1 MSGIAEQ
8 PPKPRIIA
16 SIEARMES
24 TRLPGKILADVQGKP
39 ALTRLLR
46 RLQRCRSLDGII
58 LATTTNPKDEAVASW
73 AESEGIP
80 CYRGSEE
87 DVLARV
93 VEAQQQMRSEV
104 VVEICGDMTLLDP
117 ELIDLGVEMF
127 LKNECD
133 VLTTT
138 CKLSYPVGVDV
149 LVFRLTLLEWVA
161 QHIFDPAVREH
172 VSLYFLQHPEKYRI
186 IHLLAPRHLR
196 APDYRF
202 VLDYPEDLE
211 FIRAVYSR
219 LEPIYGDGF
228 GLSEVLALLEKEP
241 ALKEIS
247 QRIEEKSQS

>member
-1 MSGIAEQ
+1 MTSVSQQ
-8 PPKPRIIA
+8 PTRPRVIA

-58 LATTTNPKDEAVASW
+58 LATTTNPKDEPVASW
-73 AESEGIP
+73 ALSEGIP

-117 ELIDLGVEMF
+117 ELIDFGVEMF
-127 LKNECD
+127 LENECA
-133 VLTTT
+133 VVTTT
-138 CKLSYPVGVDV
+138 CKPSYPVGVDV
-149 LVFRLTLLEWVA
+149 LVFPLSALEWVA
-161 QHIFDPAVREH
+161 QTVFDPEVREH
-172 VSLYFLQHPEKYRI
+172 VSLYFFQHPEKYRI
-186 IHLLAPRHLR
+186 LHLLAPRHLR
-196 APDYRF
+196 APGARF
-202 VLDYPEDLE
+202 VLDYPEDLQ

-219 LEPIYGDGF
+219 LEPIYGDAF
-228 GLSEVLALLEKEP
+228 GLSDILALLEKEP
-241 ALKEIS
+241 ALQDIN